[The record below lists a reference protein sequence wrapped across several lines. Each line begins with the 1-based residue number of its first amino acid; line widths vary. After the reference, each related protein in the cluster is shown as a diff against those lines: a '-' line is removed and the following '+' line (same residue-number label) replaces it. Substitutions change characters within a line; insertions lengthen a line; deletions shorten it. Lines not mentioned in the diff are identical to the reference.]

1 MSPNSLA
8 VVSPGTQAIDRA
20 GDELSVADLVAQV
33 RKVQEVMK
41 SVMRDGEHYGVIPGT
56 PKPTLYKAGSEKLC
70 LVFRLDPEYEI
81 VEQIRDELHL
91 TITTRCVLF
100 HIPSGQRRGSGMGSC
115 STRES
120 KYGWRN
126 GARKCP
132 KCGKEAI
139 IKGKEEYGGG
149 WVCFKKKDG
158 CNAKF
163 KDGDAS
169 IEGQSLERVEN
180 PDLPDQYNTVLKMS
194 NKRALVAAVLN
205 VTAASDIFTQDL
217 EDLPEGE
224 RSAPP
229 KQERT
234 NVAPHIDADESWDD
248 PSPPQSPFPDLN
260 QRLLDIERQIDT
272 ASTYQDALAIRA
284 ELGSKAKPG
293 APIPLAI
300 QRAKEARAINPEE
313 YKKLSANWQRCHRKT
328 EKLEAKAPAPDAAAS
343 FTDPPDEDE
352 GPRFGD
358 GRNDDAPRYIQ
369 RGERD
374 REPGSYDV

>member
-8 VVSPGTQAIDRA
+8 VVAPNSQALAERA
-20 GDELSVADLVAQV
+20 SEELSVSDLVAQV

-56 PKPTLYKAGSEKLC
+56 PKPTLYKSGSEKLC

-81 VEQIRDELHL
+81 VEQIRDGLHL

-139 IKGKEEYGGG
+139 IKGKDEYGGG

-163 KDGDAS
+163 KDGDAA

-224 RSAPP
+224 RPAADPRAKPP
-229 KQERT
+229 IERG
-234 NVAPHIDADESWDD
+234 NISPHLDDNESWRDE
-248 PSPPQSPFPDLN
+248 PA
-260 QRLLDIERQIDT
+260 
-272 ASTYQDALAIRA
+272 ASTSEHFEARMATLVPLEARIDRCSSYDEMLSIRS
-284 ELGSKAKPG
+284 ELGSKAKPTS
-293 APIPLAI
+293 ALCIEMQKDRET
-300 QRAKEARAINPEE
+300 QRCAPEE
-313 YKKLSANWQRCHRKT
+313 RKLISQTWQRCDRK
-328 EKLEAKAPAPDAAAS
+328 LAKAEARIKPPSAVDLLTS
-343 FTDPPDEDE
+343 MPDEDE
-352 GPRFGD
+352 GQG
-358 GRNDDAPRYIQ
+358 YIP
-369 RGERD
+369 RGERGTPD
-374 REPGSYDV
+374 PDEDGR